1 MSIHLYYCKI
11 AIRVLLASQGML
23 SANQNMALTVI
34 KNYKVLAVI
43 NASTQSNL
51 QHAIVKTAMVFR
63 DADKS

>member
-11 AIRVLLASQGML
+11 AMLRVLLASQGML

-51 QHAIVKTAMVFR
+51 
-63 DADKS
+63 